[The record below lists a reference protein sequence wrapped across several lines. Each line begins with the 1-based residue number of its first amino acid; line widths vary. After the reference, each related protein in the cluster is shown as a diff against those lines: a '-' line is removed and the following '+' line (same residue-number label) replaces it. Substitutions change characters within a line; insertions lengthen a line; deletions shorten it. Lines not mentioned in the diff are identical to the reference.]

1 MQVNVHQARLNATV
15 SLHFTSLVTCWSS
28 RKAMPMETCK
38 LFFRLTTFL
47 VLSCQEIAYCKL
59 PNINCWESGAF
70 CVSTNHKLAESWHLL
85 LFAVPS
91 LAVHNRV
98 HNWSGIPYDSS
109 GKRKEM
115 PKWTWVL
122 WEVPSLTCAVLS
134 KKEEEEEKREEK
146 GEKKNGRSWGSP
158 CHIESQQVGSPNFPC
173 WKMIYAWAALTV
185 DVKASWQMASIV
197 AS

>member
-109 GKRKEM
+109 GVSFSFPFES
-115 PKWTWVL
+115 PW
-122 WEVPSLTCAVLS
+122 SS
-134 KKEEEEEKREEK
+134 
-146 GEKKNGRSWGSP
+146 SP
-158 CHIESQQVGSPNFPC
+158 CFCSFMCSKFKRCHLSVNYSTARLFLHILLSFHRVTF
-173 WKMIYAWAALTV
+173 
-185 DVKASWQMASIV
+185 
-197 AS
+197 

>member
-1 MQVNVHQARLNATV
+1 MSTPTEHASECASGSSQRYSFS

-47 VLSCQEIAYCKL
+47 VLSCQEIAYCQL

-91 LAVHNRV
+91 LAEKERRCR
-98 HNWSGIPYDSS
+98 SGHEFCERYHLSP
-109 GKRKEM
+109 
-115 PKWTWVL
+115 
-122 WEVPSLTCAVLS
+122 VLS
-134 KKEEEEEKREEK
+134 CPRKKKKKKEKKK
-146 GEKKNGRSWGSP
+146 GRRKTDDHEVV
-158 CHIESQQVGSPNFPC
+158 HVI
-173 WKMIYAWAALTV
+173 
-185 DVKASWQMASIV
+185 
-197 AS
+197 